1 VVREKRLAQNEAF
14 FRSVNERIRDLADGH
29 GSDQHAYEFLC
40 ECADP
45 ACVDRVTLTLEEYE
59 AVRADATRFVLAEGH
74 DDGTI
79 EKVIEVAH
87 DHVVVEKVGPAA
99 EVAEALDPRAA

>member
-1 VVREKRLAQNEAF
+1 VPDEKRLAQNEAF

-45 ACVDRVTLTLEEYE
+45 TCVNRVALTLDEYD
-59 AVRADATRFVLAEGH
+59 AVRADGTRFVLAEGH

-79 EKVIEVAH
+79 EKVVEAAP
-87 DHVVVEKVGPAA
+87 DHIVVEKVGVAA
-99 EVAEALDPRAA
+99 EVAESLDPRAA